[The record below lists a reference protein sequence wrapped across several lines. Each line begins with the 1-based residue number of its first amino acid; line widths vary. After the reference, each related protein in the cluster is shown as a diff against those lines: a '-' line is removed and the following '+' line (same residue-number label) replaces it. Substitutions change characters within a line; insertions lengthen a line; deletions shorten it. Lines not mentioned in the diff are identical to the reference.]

1 MTAVLGAVE
10 AASCLSV
17 CSMIC
22 LSHPSSSS
30 NVIVFCVMTLLRC
43 WKNNSLNFFWKS
55 AVSVGLFST
64 AWGITAWGI
73 LGGRYCLGIVL

>member
-64 AWGITAWGI
+64 AWGI

>member
-22 LSHPSSSS
+22 LSRPSSS

-64 AWGITAWGI
+64 AWGI